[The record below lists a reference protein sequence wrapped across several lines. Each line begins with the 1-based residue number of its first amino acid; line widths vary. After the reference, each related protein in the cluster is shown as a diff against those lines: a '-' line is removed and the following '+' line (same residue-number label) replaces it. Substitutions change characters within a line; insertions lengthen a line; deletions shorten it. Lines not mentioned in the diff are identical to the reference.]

1 MALAMPSFSGH
12 SVTIP
17 AEESSVLI
25 GNQLSFKLFDHI
37 HKSWVV
43 ESFSES
49 SPSTFC
55 VPPIPKSNP
64 YIHLHSFVSG
74 TKHTPNDIIATRA

>member
-17 AEESSVLI
+17 AEESSVLV

-37 HKSWVV
+37 KSWVV

-49 SPSTFC
+49 SPSTFILC
-55 VPPIPKSNP
+55 SAHPQVESTQSPPFLRLWNQTHAK
-64 YIHLHSFVSG
+64 
-74 TKHTPNDIIATRA
+74 